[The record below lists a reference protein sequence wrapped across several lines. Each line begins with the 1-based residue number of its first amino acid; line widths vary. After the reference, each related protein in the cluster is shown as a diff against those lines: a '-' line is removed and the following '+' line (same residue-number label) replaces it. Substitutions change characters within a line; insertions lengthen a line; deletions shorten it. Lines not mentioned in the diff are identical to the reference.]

1 MLLCVAVCSAVCS
14 WVVSGGHFP
23 YQALWVQLLMCDTD
37 GKWLMSLNGFCAL
50 LPVVALGGIRLFVA
64 MATNSLMPTIRPLV
78 SPYLFHLLW
87 LSGEEEGEHIAYPYI
102 LKTRGRVMDRVTLG
116 CHDND
121 SHLVIL
127 RGRGYVYAHTL
138 CKCIYTNKPCVALKF
153 QTYSNISCTRTLY
166 HRHASTLWALLT
178 LSGPMSVTV
187 YGLKCLII
195 PLFILLFLILVN
207 SLETQ

>member
-1 MLLCVAVCSAVCS
+1 MLLCVAVCS

-23 YQALWVQLLMCDTD
+23 YQTLWVQLLMCDTD
-37 GKWLMSLNGFCAL
+37 GKWLMSFNGFCAL

-102 LKTRGRVMDRVTLG
+102 LKTRGHVWIGLHWVAMTMISD
-116 CHDND
+116 
-121 SHLVIL
+121 LVIL
-127 RGRGYVYAHTL
+127 RGREYVYAHTL

-153 QTYSNISCTRTLY
+153 LTYSNISCTRTLY
-166 HRHASTLWALLT
+166 HRHASILWALLT
-178 LSGPMSVTV
+178 LSDPMSVTV
-187 YGLKCLII
+187 
-195 PLFILLFLILVN
+195 
-207 SLETQ
+207 

>member
-1 MLLCVAVCSAVCS
+1 MCVHVWFWHKAPLSLGACFCMLLCVAVCS

-116 CHDND
+116 CYDND
-121 SHLVIL
+121 KWSCYFKRERVCVCTHALQVHL
-127 RGRGYVYAHTL
+127 HQQTL
-138 CKCIYTNKPCVALKF
+138 C
-153 QTYSNISCTRTLY
+153 
-166 HRHASTLWALLT
+166 
-178 LSGPMSVTV
+178 
-187 YGLKCLII
+187 GLKI
-195 PLFILLFLILVN
+195 PNIFEHIMHTYTLP
-207 SLETQ
+207 